1 MIIQT
6 EKAVKEKERLAYID
20 PQKAEEE
27 KEKGNVLFKKGR
39 VMGLFVV
46 CKRISLSTN
55 DIYYF
60 KQKELYVDLTSR
72 YYVTIK
78 WYNSLE
84 SLLFLEFYLV
94 ILT

>member
-39 VMGLFVV
+39 VMGLFFE
-46 CKRISLSTN
+46 N
-55 DIYYF
+55 
-60 KQKELYVDLTSR
+60 QLYVR
-72 YYVTIK
+72 
-78 WYNSLE
+78 E
-84 SLLFLEFYLV
+84 YLCPQM
-94 ILT
+94 ISIISNKRNYMLI

>member
-39 VMGLFVV
+39 VFL
-46 CKRISLSTN
+46 KISCM
-55 DIYYF
+55 
-60 KQKELYVDLTSR
+60 
-72 YYVTIK
+72 
-78 WYNSLE
+78 
-84 SLLFLEFYLV
+84 
-94 ILT
+94 